1 MTLSQK
7 EKTLLKDMK
16 STEQLCVDK
25 YARGA
30 KQAKDKQL
38 KDLFSQLSQCEQQH
52 YDLLAGIEKGTVS
65 QPESGNAQQPT
76 FTAAYG
82 KEDSPDKKND
92 SYLCS
97 DVLVAEK
104 HTSHLYDTCVFEFK
118 NPQIRDAINAIQ
130 KQEQNHGKMIFDYM
144 SANGMYS

>member
-1 MTLSQK
+1 MTLTQK

-16 STEQLCVDK
+16 SAEQLCVDK
-25 YARGA
+25 YARNA
-30 KQAKDKQL
+30 KGAKDKQL

-52 YDLLAGIEKGTVS
+52 YDLLCEIEKGTVQ

-76 FTAAYG
+76 FSAAYG
-82 KEDSPDKKND
+82 KEDSAAKQND
-92 SYLCS
+92 CYLCS
-97 DVLVAEK
+97 DVLAAEK
-104 HTSHLYDTCVFEFK
+104 HASHLYDTCVFEFK
-118 NPQIRDAINAIQ
+118 NAQIRDAINAIQ